1 MEYADIELRLKGSL
15 LNTISKTVTVAEA
28 VLLDKING
36 EGAIPSI
43 QVKGLIEWD
52 DKRERERL
60 VLEYGNEI
68 VNGSYPGTTTLPKTF
83 VAAGLIEAPVEKSK
97 KG

>member
-1 MEYADIELRLKGSL
+1 MEYAEIELRLKGSL

-28 VLLDKING
+28 LLLDKING
-36 EGAIPSI
+36 EGAIANI
-43 QVKGLIEWD
+43 QVKGLVEWD

-60 VLEYGNEI
+60 SLEYNKEL
-68 VNGSYPGTTTLPKTF
+68 VNATFPGVSALPKTF
-83 VAAGLIEAPVEKSK
+83 VQAGLVEAPVEKK